1 MKFYR
6 IKALI
11 LHNSLH
17 QNIKLQSPLASH
29 SQSLCPSLIS
39 SPSFGE
45 ILNEIFKSFFNGLGV
60 LILKKNKNFKK
71 YRFDIFSIEKHSL
84 KTP

>member
-1 MKFYR
+1 MPESFASFNETWLNVSSRKSQHEMKFYR

-60 LILKKNKNFKK
+60 LI
-71 YRFDIFSIEKHSL
+71 
-84 KTP
+84 